1 MPQSQF
7 FILYPPSPEKPL
19 GGWGTVSRDRAENA
33 EKEGGIG
40 YFGPQPPDLSQILE
54 LSGGWDQE
62 HRTTMGDV
70 FDITTQ
76 LADEGVF
83 VSGQFEGEG
92 TWNDTTYGGRDEV
105 MSGWQ
110 GGYNMPDPPSED
122 DLPEGAMQATD
133 QHGQKQW
140 IPDPYT
146 NKWMWNPNFG
156 VDQSNI
162 NPITGEYDPT
172 QTWTTDGQDPTPIT
186 GWTPDTGG
194 GGLQHQGPV
203 NPDGTPTSVSA
214 GLTNAAGEES
224 AKGALT
230 RLIKLYG
237 LDMKLVEFLSNEI
250 IEGTSDEGIN
260 QKLRERPEYKARF
273 PGMGLR
279 ETNEFNAINET
290 EYLTLEDE
298 YRTALRAAKLPAS
311 FYDQAADF
319 AKLIGGD
326 VSGPEFQRR
335 VNLAY
340 EAAEGADREVVD
352 QLESLYGVT
361 RENLT
366 AIYLDPTHAKD
377 ILQQEREMRTAH
389 MSAGVV
395 RALGSGLTKS
405 AAEKLEKAAVRV
417 SDMAKLAGSRGL
429 TSSLLGE
436 TGLSTDQIALGTLG
450 MDASAT
456 QQIESTV
463 ENRRSGMA
471 GRSGLYG
478 DQGGFSG
485 FGTTGT

>member
-1 MPQSQF
+1 
-7 FILYPPSPEKPL
+7 
-19 GGWGTVSRDRAENA
+19 
-33 EKEGGIG
+33 
-40 YFGPQPPDLSQILE
+40 
-54 LSGGWDQE
+54 
-62 HRTTMGDV
+62 
-70 FDITTQ
+70 
-76 LADEGVF
+76 
-83 VSGQFEGEG
+83 
-92 TWNDTTYGGRDEV
+92 
-105 MSGWQ
+105 
-110 GGYNMPDPPSED
+110 
-122 DLPEGAMQATD
+122 
-133 QHGQKQW
+133 
-140 IPDPYT
+140 
-146 NKWMWNPNFG
+146 
-156 VDQSNI
+156 
-162 NPITGEYDPT
+162 
-172 QTWTTDGQDPTPIT
+172 
-186 GWTPDTGG
+186 
-194 GGLQHQGPV
+194 
-203 NPDGTPTSVSA
+203 
-214 GLTNAAGEES
+214 
-224 AKGALT
+224 
-230 RLIKLYG
+230 
-237 LDMKLVEFLSNEI
+237 MKLVEFLSNEI

-273 PGMGLR
+273 PGMALR

-340 EAAEGADREVVD
+340 EAAEGADREVVA

-478 DQGGFSG
+478 DQSGFSG
-485 FGTTGT
+485 FRTTGT

>member
-7 FILYPPSPEKPL
+7 FILHPPSPERPL
-19 GGWGTVSRDRAENA
+19 GGWRTVSRDRAENA
-33 EKEGGIG
+33 GKEGGVG

-83 VSGQFEGEG
+83 VGGQFEGED
-92 TWNDTTYGGRDEV
+92 TWNETTYGKREDYLT
-105 MSGWQ
+105 GWQ

-133 QHGQKQW
+133 QYGQKQW
-140 IPDPYT
+140 IPDSYT

-156 VDQSNI
+156 TAVDESNI
-162 NPITGEYDPT
+162 NPVTGEYDPT
-172 QTWTTDGQDPTPIT
+172 QTWTTPST
-186 GWTPDTGG
+186 TGG
-194 GGLQHQGPV
+194 TETDFIHPGGPNSTGAA
-203 NPDGTPTSVSA
+203 SVSD

-273 PGMGLR
+273 PGMALR

-340 EAAEGADREVVD
+340 EAAEGADREVVA

-366 AIYLDPTHAKD
+366 AIYLDPTHDKD

-478 DQGGFSG
+478 DQSGFSG
-485 FGTTGT
+485 FRTTGT

>member
-1 MPQSQF
+1 MTQSQF
-7 FILYPPSPEKPL
+7 YILYPPSPERPL

-83 VSGQFEGEG
+83 VGGQFEGED
-92 TWNDTTYGGRDEV
+92 TWNENMYGGREDV
-105 MSGWQ
+105 VGRWQ
-110 GGYNMPDPPSED
+110 GGYQMPDPPSED

-133 QHGQKQW
+133 QYGQQQW

-156 VDQSNI
+156 TAVDESNI
-162 NPITGEYDPT
+162 NPVTGEYDPT
-172 QTWTTDGQDPTPIT
+172 QTWTTPSTATTT
-186 GWTPDTGG
+186 GTATTGAASTG
-194 GGLQHQGPV
+194 IS
-203 NPDGTPTSVSA
+203 TSVSD

-250 IEGTSDEGIN
+250 IEGTSDDAIN

-273 PGMGLR
+273 PGMALR
-279 ETNEFNAINET
+279 DTNEFNAINET

-298 YRTALRAAKLPAS
+298 YRTALRAAKLPAN

-340 EAAEGADREVVD
+340 EAAEGADREVVA

-366 AIYLDPTHAKD
+366 AIYLDPTHTKD